1 MGRQTPEM
9 AQRVRETG
17 ILSVMVVPIRA
28 RRVPPGL
35 ASFVR
40 TENPTPFQKDDPLL
54 AQEVVSR
61 AVVVVARVLPYAS
74 APGIGASMST
84 RRSPPCG

>member
-1 MGRQTPEM
+1 MVRNDWQSRYLVM
-9 AQRVRETG
+9 AAALTCYKNLQ
-17 ILSVMVVPIRA
+17 
-28 RRVPPGL
+28 GL

-40 TENPTPFQKDDPLL
+40 TENPTPFQKDDLLL

-61 AVVVVARVLPYAS
+61 AVVVVARLLSYAS